1 MTHLLVPSDRV
12 EGAVVYGREGE
23 KLGTVERLMLE
34 KTTGSVAYA
43 VIRHSGFL
51 GTDTHHYPV
60 LWNALKY
67 NPDRHAFD
75 ADLTLDELRAGVCE
89 LDGDSFDW
97 GDRSPPYPQRMYWGI

>member
-60 LWNALKY
+60 LWKALKY

-75 ADLTLDELRAGVCE
+75 ADLSLDELRAGVCE